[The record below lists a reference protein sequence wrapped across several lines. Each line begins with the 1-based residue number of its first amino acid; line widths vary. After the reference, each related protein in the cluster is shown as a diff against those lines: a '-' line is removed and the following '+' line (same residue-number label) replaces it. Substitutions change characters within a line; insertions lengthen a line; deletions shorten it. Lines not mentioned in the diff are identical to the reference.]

1 MVDKGFCSNVCLCR
15 ADVKAIIN
23 EMESEKRRYTTKD
36 GSWLVGS
43 LISGEVKRDGQRGS
57 CFWKCSLDML
67 GQSVKTLLFIL
78 PYSKAGAM
86 F

>member
-1 MVDKGFCSNVCLCR
+1 MEKHKTAWLQFEPLLIVDKGFCSNMSLCR

-43 LISGEVKRDGQRGS
+43 LISGEVERDGQGG
-57 CFWKCSLDML
+57 FML
-67 GQSVKTLLFIL
+67 LEV
-78 PYSKAGAM
+78 
-86 F
+86 